1 MASSIHTSLRWL
13 AVVTVLAMLAV
24 ACGADEETDEAA
36 AAQAEAQA
44 EAAAAAQAQADA
56 AQAEA
61 DAAEAALAQAQADLE
76 AAQAA
81 AAEAVE
87 GDEAAQAALAE
98 AEAALEEA
106 EMAAEEAMM
115 AAEAAEQEQAAAT
128 TMAEEEEMAEAGPF
142 TYKLAIF
149 SDPTTDNPWAYL
161 DTEADVWNQYVLAT
175 ALPSLYGSTFP
186 SYTVVPN
193 LAADVEPPL
202 GAASGDNWVI
212 DVNLRQGLVWSD
224 GSPITAND
232 VAFTFNTVKDLEMG
246 GNWFSLLPLARDD
259 DPETEANEGAEGLIS
274 VEAIDDYTV
283 RYTWSSQPGLAQWQF
298 GAAQAAVFSETHW
311 GPHVAAAGDAGELYA
326 VSGEGAPSGGSL
338 VFDRREPGAFARSVA
353 NANANDQGAQTI
365 AYASGGVT
373 FSGDVSWQVGDTS
386 GDVIAD
392 SIGGP
397 FVADAIYSVYD
408 TQDAAVLA
416 LRDGEVDFM
425 LNPLGLQRGLQSTVL
440 EAGDLDVISNASNG
454 FRYLAFNTRS
464 FPGSD
469 VAFRQA
475 MACMIDKEFMATNV
489 LQGVAIPLNSMV
501 PPGNA
506 FWANPD
512 LDAWCAG
519 QSQEERVNSAVQIL
533 KDAGWTW
540 DVEPQWNADN
550 RDVIPKGEGLRGPD
564 GTLVGDLELLAPGP
578 GYDPLRATY
587 SLFIADWA
595 NDLGIPL
602 TAEPTGFSV
611 IVDKVF
617 GPVDWDMYIL
627 GWGLTIFPDYVADF
641 FDSRADS
648 AFDESGSPG
657 GFNVPGY
664 ANPEFDAMADQ
675 LKAETDINAAAA
687 LVRQM
692 DAVLAQDVPYVV
704 LFTTPVLEAFRNT
717 LEFPSTTTLDGLQ
730 NFLAL
735 PGSVNLAQ

>member
-1 MASSIHTSLRWL
+1 MRATSIHTSIRWL
-13 AVVTVLAMLAV
+13 AVLSVLALLAV
-24 ACGADEETDEAA
+24 ACGGADEEMDD
-36 AAQAEAQA
+36 
-44 EAAAAAQAQADA
+44 AAAAQAQAQAAA

-61 DAAEAALAQAQADLE
+61 DAAQAALAQAQADLE
-76 AAQAA
+76 AAQAT
-81 AAEAVE
+81 AAEAME
-87 GDEAAQAALAE
+87 GDDAAQAELAAALAE
-98 AEAALEEA
+98 AEAALDEA
-106 EMAAEEAMM
+106 EMAAAEAMM
-115 AAEAAEQEQAAAT
+115 AAEEAEAAAAEEAAAT
-128 TMAEEEEMAEAGPF
+128 TMPEEEEVAEAGPF

-161 DTEADVWNQYVLAT
+161 DTEADVWNQYVLTPAIPT
-175 ALPSLYGSTFP
+175 LYGSAFP

-202 GAASGDNWVI
+202 GSASGDNWVI
-212 DVNLRQGLVWSD
+212 DVNMRQGLVWSD

-232 VAFTFNTVKDLEMG
+232 VAFTFNAVKDLEMG
-246 GNWFSLLPLARDD
+246 GNWFSLLPLARED
-259 DPETEANEGAEGLIS
+259 DPATEENEGAEGLIS
-274 VEAIDDYTV
+274 VEAVDDYTV

-298 GAAQAAVFSETHW
+298 GAAQAAVFSEAHW
-311 GPHVAAAGDAGELYA
+311 GPHVAASGDAGELYA
-326 VSGEGAPSGGSL
+326 VSGEGAPSGGSM

-353 NANANDQGAQTI
+353 NANANDQGAQTTSFS
-365 AYASGGVT
+365 SGGVT

-386 GDVIAD
+386 GEVIAD
-392 SIGGP
+392 SIAGP
-397 FVADAIYSVYD
+397 HAGDAIYSVYD

-440 EAGDLDVISNASNG
+440 EAGDLDVIANSSNG
-454 FRYLAFNTRS
+454 FRYLAFNTRR

-475 MACMIDKEFMATNV
+475 VACMIDKEFMATNV

-506 FWANPD
+506 FWANPE

-519 QSQEERVNSAVQIL
+519 QSQEERLNSAVQIL

-540 DVEPQWNADN
+540 DVEPQWNPDN
-550 RDVIPKGEGLRGPD
+550 RDVIPKGEGLRGPE
-564 GTLVGDLELLAPGP
+564 GTEVAPMELLAPGP

-611 IVDKVF
+611 IVDRVF

-648 AFDESGSPG
+648 ATAG
-657 GFNVPGY
+657 GFNIPGY
-664 ANPEFDAMADQ
+664 ANPAFDEMADQ
-675 LKAETDINAAAA
+675 LKAETDINEAAAI
-687 LVRQM
+687 VRRM
-692 DAVLAQDVPYVV
+692 DAVLAEDAPYVI

-730 NFLAL
+730 NFSAL
-735 PGSVNLAQ
+735 PGAVNLAQ

>member
-1 MASSIHTSLRWL
+1 MRASSMHRSLRWL
-13 AVVTVLAMLAV
+13 AVAAVLALLAT
-24 ACGADEETDEAA
+24 ACGADEETDDAA
-36 AAQAEAQA
+36 AAQAQA
-44 EAAAAAQAQADA
+44 EAAAAQAQATA

-81 AAEAVE
+81 ASEAME
-87 GDEAAQAALAE
+87 GDEAAQAELAAALAE
-98 AEAALEEA
+98 AEAALDEA
-106 EMAAEEAMM
+106 EMAAEEAMK
-115 AAEAAEQEQAAAT
+115 AAEEAAAEEAAAT
-128 TMAEEEEMAEAGPF
+128 TMPEEEEMAEDAPF

-149 SDPTTDNPWAYL
+149 SDPTTDNPWAYF
-161 DTEADVWNQYVLAT
+161 DTEADVWNQYVLST
-175 ALPSLYGSTFP
+175 AIPSLYGSAFP

-212 DVNLRQGLVWSD
+212 DVNLRQGQVWSD
-224 GSPITAND
+224 GSAITAND
-232 VAFTFNTVKDLEMG
+232 VAFTFNAVKDLQMG
-246 GNWFSLLPLARDD
+246 GNWFSALPMARDD
-259 DPETEANEGAEGLIS
+259 DPETEENEGAEGLIS
-274 VEAIDDYTV
+274 VEAVDDHTV

-298 GAAQAAVFSETHW
+298 GAAQAPIFSEAHW
-311 GPHVAAAGDAGELYA
+311 GPHVAASGDAGELYA
-326 VSGEGAPSGGSL
+326 VSGEGAPSGGSM

-353 NANANDQGAQTI
+353 NANANDQGAQTT
-365 AYASGGVT
+365 AYSSGGVT
-373 FSGDVSWQVGDTS
+373 FSGDVNWQVGDTS

-397 FVADAIYSVYD
+397 YVSDAIYSVYD

-416 LRDGEVDFM
+416 LRDGEVDFL

-440 EAGDLDVISNASNG
+440 EAGDLDVIANSSNG

-469 VAFRQA
+469 AAFRQA

-506 FWANPD
+506 FWANPE

-519 QSQEERVNSAVQIL
+519 QSQEERLNSAVGIL
-533 KDAGWTW
+533 KDGGWTW
-540 DVEPQWNADN
+540 EVEPQWNADN

-564 GTLVGDLELLAPGP
+564 GTPVGDLELLAPGP

-611 IVDKVF
+611 IVDRVF

-648 AFDESGSPG
+648 ATAG
-657 GFNVPGY
+657 GFNIPGY

-687 LVRQM
+687 LVREM

-735 PGSVNLAQ
+735 PGAVNLAQ